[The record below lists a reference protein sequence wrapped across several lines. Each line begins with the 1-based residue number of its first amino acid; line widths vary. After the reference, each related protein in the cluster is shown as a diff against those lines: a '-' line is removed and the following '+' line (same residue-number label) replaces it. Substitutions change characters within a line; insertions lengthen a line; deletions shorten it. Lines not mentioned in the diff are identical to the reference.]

1 MAGTT
6 LIVEETQIL
15 AQQAEEST
23 LLEQIEVIEI
33 IEVAHQG
40 PPGSSLGR
48 PIHLITTSPLPIA
61 AGRCMLPSAPLGAV
75 IWNMALVYLDLTPDD
90 FDAAGVLLTDRDYL
104 VEDHL
109 VQTAGASVL
118 FTHPAP
124 ADGLY
129 AVVSYITAAP

>member
-1 MAGTT
+1 MATEM
-6 LIVEETQIL
+6 LIEKVQI
-15 AQQAEEST
+15 
-23 LLEQIEVIEI
+23 IEI
-33 IEVAHQG
+33 FEVGQQG
-40 PPGSSLGR
+40 PPGPAAKLVTTKPLLIQSSQ
-48 PIHLITTSPLPIA
+48 IT
-61 AGRCMLPSAPLGAV
+61 LPSAPLGAV